1 MNAHT
6 SIVLA
11 GSSGFIGTELEK
23 RLLSEG
29 YSVTRL
35 TRHVDPS
42 ASSESPVK
50 QVAWDPSHG
59 YIDQSTI
66 DSADAVIN
74 LAGANI
80 SGKRWDRVSKKEI
93 LKSRI
98 DATRT
103 LVNAINRSS
112 TPPTV
117 LLSASATGY
126 YGYPTGPVDESSPA
140 GATFLADVCVDW
152 EQSAIGALGSGTRVA
167 FLRTGIVMSPRGG
180 ALKKL
185 LLPLKLGFGGPLG
198 SGEQVWSWISLE
210 DEIRAICFVL
220 EHRSAWG
227 PVNLVA
233 PHPATNKAIT
243 DELGRVLKR
252 PTRMRVPQSVLRV
265 ALGQFSQEITQS
277 VTVKPTV
284 LNALGFKF
292 SHPTVAEMAQW
303 VAREK

>member
-23 RLLSEG
+23 RLLREG

-35 TRHVDPS
+35 TRHIDPS

-80 SGKRWDRVSKKEI
+80 SGKRWDRISKKEI

-103 LVNAINRSS
+103 LVNAINRPSFCQHLPPVTTV
-112 TPPTV
+112 TPRGRLTSPHRQGPHS
-117 LLSASATGY
+117 LLTYAWIGSK
-126 YGYPTGPVDESSPA
+126 VQ
-140 GATFLADVCVDW
+140 LAPSDP
-152 EQSAIGALGSGTRVA
+152 ALGLHS
-167 FLRTGIVMSPRGG
+167 
-180 ALKKL
+180 
-185 LLPLKLGFGGPLG
+185 
-198 SGEQVWSWISLE
+198 
-210 DEIRAICFVL
+210 
-220 EHRSAWG
+220 
-227 PVNLVA
+227 
-233 PHPATNKAIT
+233 
-243 DELGRVLKR
+243 
-252 PTRMRVPQSVLRV
+252 
-265 ALGQFSQEITQS
+265 
-277 VTVKPTV
+277 
-284 LNALGFKF
+284 
-292 SHPTVAEMAQW
+292 
-303 VAREK
+303 